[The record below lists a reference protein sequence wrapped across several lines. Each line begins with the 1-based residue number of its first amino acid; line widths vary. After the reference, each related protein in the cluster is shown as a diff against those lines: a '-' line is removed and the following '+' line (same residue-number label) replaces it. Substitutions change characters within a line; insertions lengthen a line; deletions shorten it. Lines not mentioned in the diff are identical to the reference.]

1 MHINKT
7 AILLWGG
14 INVFIS
20 YTYAIYCF
28 AVHFNGLFLVYCF
41 VLGLSF
47 YSFAFFSQTKEYSAI
62 RYLDNIPVRAV
73 GTFLIV
79 IACIFYLIWLKEVIP
94 SIAGNTFPKN
104 LVEYGTLTNPVH
116 VLGLSIFLPALIITA
131 VLLLKKKPLGLL
143 LAPAML
149 VFCSLM
155 AISISVLIIIM
166 KLKGLEGDLS
176 ITIVFGLL
184 ALISIVL
191 LIIFLK
197 SINNS

>member
-28 AVHFNGLFLVYCF
+28 AIHFNGLFLVYCF

>member
-1 MHINKT
+1 
-7 AILLWGG
+7 
-14 INVFIS
+14 
-20 YTYAIYCF
+20 
-28 AVHFNGLFLVYCF
+28 
-41 VLGLSF
+41 
-47 YSFAFFSQTKEYSAI
+47 
-62 RYLDNIPVRAV
+62 
-73 GTFLIV
+73 
-79 IACIFYLIWLKEVIP
+79 VIP

-155 AISISVLIIIM
+155 AISISILIIIM

-184 ALISIVL
+184 ALISTVL

>member
-1 MHINKT
+1 
-7 AILLWGG
+7 
-14 INVFIS
+14 
-20 YTYAIYCF
+20 
-28 AVHFNGLFLVYCF
+28 
-41 VLGLSF
+41 
-47 YSFAFFSQTKEYSAI
+47 
-62 RYLDNIPVRAV
+62 LDNIPVRAV

-155 AISISVLIIIM
+155 AISISILIIIM

-184 ALISIVL
+184 ALISTVL